1 MTKEET
7 VRLFYQ
13 YVRLAVIDSLT
24 EIRKW
29 ENEGKFF
36 LKHIGF
42 PEIYYLKNG
51 LPWFNKKSGISD
63 DSPIDYNYLYSA
75 ESKKLI
81 PPPQSWND
89 LWDFV
94 KNNTRLK
101 SYFEV
106 DHFEKLNKEKEESS
120 SMILITAQLKKLVD
134 HYIHSTSTKY
144 FIKRKFIP
152 HFNKW
157 ANACFNTKLLVDIVI
172 PILILDFD
180 ITNLYTLDDFVHIEK
195 MSEKLHLTRAPIFD
209 STISINKDLSS
220 ASTHAIVFSNWEF
233 QNQTYRS
240 RNLSTSSLDSLAPI
254 IPQINHFFSALRIV
268 TGHKTGYAQI
278 ITRPV
283 KWCDNWSANIEE
295 YPSTTIRAYGEAMEQ
310 NWYPIDRAIVTEDQV
325 KEIIRVFKG
334 LVGSKSNRLNV
345 ASNRLNAAYLRKEET
360 DSIIDICVGLEAL
373 FVGNDRGEITH
384 KLASR
389 IGALWSRNPG
399 INLSPFEAFNAVKKI
414 YDYRSVVVHGSKKVS
429 KKRLIKARSG
439 KEIETVNF
447 GLDILRHAILVMVQN
462 QKYLEDG
469 VLDKLL
475 FEDAKNAS

>member
-7 VRLFYQ
+7 VRLFYK

-24 EIRKW
+24 VIRKW
-29 ENEGKFF
+29 EKEDKFF

-42 PEIYYLKNG
+42 PEIHYFKNG

-63 DSPIDYNYLYSA
+63 DSPTDYKNLYNVQS
-75 ESKKLI
+75 ENFI
-81 PPPQSWND
+81 PPPQSWDD

-106 DHFEKLNKEKEESS
+106 DHFENLKKEKEASL
-120 SMILITAQLKKLVD
+120 SMILVNIQLKKLVD
-134 HYIHSTSTKY
+134 HYIHSTGTKY

-152 HFNKW
+152 HFIKW
-157 ANACFNTKLLVDIVI
+157 SNACFNTKLLVDFVI
-172 PILILDFD
+172 PILVLDFD
-180 ITNLYTLDDFVHIEK
+180 ITNLYTLDGFVHIEK
-195 MSEKLHLTRAPIFD
+195 MSEKLHLTRAPIVD

-233 QNQTYRS
+233 QNQTFRS
-240 RNLSTSSLDSLAPI
+240 RDISTSSLDSLAPL
-254 IPQINHFFSALRIV
+254 IPQIDYFFSALRIV

-278 ITRPV
+278 IIRPV

-295 YPSTTIRAYGEAMEQ
+295 YPSVTIRAYGEALEQ
-310 NWYPIDRAIVTEDQV
+310 NWYPIDRAIVTKNQV
-325 KEIIRVFKG
+325 KEIVKVFKG
-334 LVGSKSNRLNV
+334 LVESKSNRLNV

-389 IGALWSRNPG
+389 LGALWSRNPG
-399 INLSPFEAFNAVKKI
+399 IILSPLEVFNAVKKI
-414 YDYRSVVVHGSKKVS
+414 YDYRSKIVHGSKKVS
-429 KKRLIKARSG
+429 NKRLIKVHPG
-439 KEIETVNF
+439 KEIEAVNL

-469 VLDKLL
+469 ALDKLL
-475 FEDAKNAS
+475 FEDAENAS